1 MTGRAPSGRA
11 THERSQSPLSPPTAG
26 VPNAAH
32 GLSGAAYDT
41 LHCLFVHGPTFDGD
55 VPSKCGR
62 DELVKR
68 RLAMRHDGYQT
79 LTIGGLRLALK
90 LGMDRKKEKQGRELR
105 ELLANATQNRNIA
118 EQARL
123 LSKSHARAES
133 LLQRVVDTT
142 HCHIDGRDLLA
153 EIHPRRD
160 RRRDPGDPADTTVR
174 TSAAIPSGCGLSA
187 SSPSSP
193 TRSTGSTSNW
203 RSFKV
208 QIDEVLPEGYY
219 KVRQRAKGPWIPIH
233 IWLEDGER
241 DPETWELLSDQNWK
255 AEWAPRTDS
264 PGCSRPIRSSSS
276 TAPSQFQRTSSNG
289 C

>member
-153 EIHPRRD
+153 EIHPRRFLGIT
-160 RRRDPGDPADTTVR
+160 RRVDSVETCFEADWLTTLWGAVKEAKAFLYSREIECRKAAQLASAMSAGTAKTPQAVEGEARQRDPRGDAN
-174 TSAAIPSGCGLSA
+174 A
-187 SSPSSP
+187 
-193 TRSTGSTSNW
+193 
-203 RSFKV
+203 
-208 QIDEVLPEGYY
+208 
-219 KVRQRAKGPWIPIH
+219 
-233 IWLEDGER
+233 
-241 DPETWELLSDQNWK
+241 
-255 AEWAPRTDS
+255 
-264 PGCSRPIRSSSS
+264 
-276 TAPSQFQRTSSNG
+276 
-289 C
+289 